1 MDTSPVSCRTLERF
15 YHVDANTLEKQY
27 KDVLSGRR
35 APSKSTVAYQNAHRD
50 SGVFRD
56 IFYALYSH

>member
-27 KDVLSGRR
+27 KDVLSGYRTCEALEHADKWLVYPENIGRR
-35 APSKSTVAYQNAHRD
+35 
-50 SGVFRD
+50 
-56 IFYALYSH
+56 